1 METRWKVGTV
11 LYNGEGEKVVRTV
24 VGQAR
29 EIPGPGRC
37 RGGPDSRRRCVLA
50 SHPCQSHERT
60 AEQYREGFV
69 DKYVFYPSHFA
80 FTVGLEDSST
90 VDSDFP
96 TAQTGQGRV
105 RRARMFP

>member
-37 RGGPDSRRRCVLA
+37 RGGPDGDA
-50 SHPCQSHERT
+50 SFQVTLFSHT
-60 AEQYREGFV
+60 SY
-69 DKYVFYPSHFA
+69 S
-80 FTVGLEDSST
+80 
-90 VDSDFP
+90 
-96 TAQTGQGRV
+96 
-105 RRARMFP
+105 